1 MTTPHRDTTS
11 SRLETLIAMSRLLD
25 RIEASARPV
34 GAEQYRA
41 VVEKLKEALGSPVP
55 APALDVILTAH
66 PAAAELYENLHY
78 ELSGLSRSPL
88 QQAVAAEL
96 LAAEAIGRARR
107 RSIGSVNSPSGRE
120 PPAAA

>member
-1 MTTPHRDTTS
+1 MNTPPRETTS
-11 SRLETLIAMSRLLD
+11 SRLETLIALARLLD

-41 VVEKLKEALGSPVP
+41 VVEKLKEALRAPVP
-55 APALDVILTAH
+55 QPALDVILTAH

-78 ELSGLSRSPL
+78 EISGLSRSAL

-96 LAAEAIGRARR
+96 AAVEAIGRARR
-107 RSIGSVNSPSGRE
+107 KPAPAADLGRE
-120 PPAAA
+120 PPTPA